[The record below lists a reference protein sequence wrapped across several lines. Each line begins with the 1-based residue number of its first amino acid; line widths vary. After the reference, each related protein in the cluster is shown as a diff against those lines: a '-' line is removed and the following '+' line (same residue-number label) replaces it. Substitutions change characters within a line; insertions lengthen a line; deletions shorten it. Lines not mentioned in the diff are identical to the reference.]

1 MHAHTNLRHTPTHA
15 HTHILTHAYISQTH
29 TCTHAYISQTHT
41 CTHTQKLFYRMEV
54 GGSECCREGEKG
66 VMYYKKPGVDE
77 RWKLSAIADIAAARV
92 RQK

>member
-15 HTHILTHAYISQTH
+15 HTHIL
-29 TCTHAYISQTHT
+29 THAYISQTHT